1 MRIADQPMSAPMQRA
16 ARARP
21 LLLTFIA
28 AVVLSASLLF
38 MVQPMFT
45 KLRLSRVKALIQ
57 LKIRLDGVALVSA

>member
-45 KLRLSRVKALIQ
+45 KLHRVGYNYLI
-57 LKIRLDGVALVSA
+57 

>member
-16 ARARP
+16 ARTRP

-45 KLRLSRVKALIQ
+45 KLCRVGVNQ
-57 LKIRLDGVALVSA
+57 LAELNNLLGGDGRASG